1 MGNSHVRTPERNS
14 ISMPLGKSIT
24 STSAST
30 GFTDLPPE
38 LHLLISQQLI
48 YPDALSL
55 NHTNRYFRSL
65 VDTGLELKVDWLIE
79 RRSLHLECPNDR
91 CCDLGSD
98 LKFCRD
104 SVRLLMQRRREHIEC
119 ESRPGLGCLVY
130 GTSRCSHRRQVSTR
144 VKRWLRSRLTLELWW
159 ILMALVPVLC
169 GCFWVSEFM
178 RWE

>member
-104 SVRLLMQRRREHIEC
+104 SVR
-119 ESRPGLGCLVY
+119 
-130 GTSRCSHRRQVSTR
+130 
-144 VKRWLRSRLTLELWW
+144 
-159 ILMALVPVLC
+159 
-169 GCFWVSEFM
+169 
-178 RWE
+178 